1 MNYKLRVT
9 LQGIKGFY
17 RVYSAGPEF
26 SLYSLHKQMRSDMTF
41 PSDQQILFKAFDA
54 ADNVVARYALFD
66 LGNGTV
72 DQISLAKA
80 VKDGVDHFV
89 YFYDTINKKSV
100 NIQIEGTEDGSPCA
114 PHVVDSKGPD
124 PIDFENGYVAFEDL
138 PEEKRRLPGEERPKS
153 KLESLLG
160 IDLDEDFD
168 DEDEDDEEDEDEE
181 DEEEEQIYDE
191 SEEL

>member
-9 LQGIKGFY
+9 LQGIKGFF
-17 RVYSAGPEF
+17 RVYTVGPDF
-26 SLYSLHKQMRSDMTF
+26 TLYTLHKQMRSDMTF
-41 PSDQQILFKAFDA
+41 PQDQQILFKAFDA

-66 LGNGTV
+66 LGNGAV
-72 DQISLAKA
+72 DQITLAKA
-80 VKDGVDHFV
+80 VKDGIDHFV

-100 NIQIEGTEDGSPCA
+100 CIKIEGTEEGAPCA
-114 PHVVDSKGPD
+114 PHITDTKGPD
-124 PIDFENGYVAFEDL
+124 PIEFANGYVAFEDL

-160 IDLDEDFD
+160 INLDEDLDEDDDDED
-168 DEDEDDEEDEDEE
+168 DEDEDIE
-181 DEEEEQIYDE
+181 DEEEIYDE